1 MKSMLKSFDQLRLL
15 PTLLERYEYLKQN
28 SKIGEQ
34 TFGVDRYL
42 NQMFY
47 KSPEWQEVRNEVII
61 RDNAHDLA
69 HPDYEIQG
77 FIFVH
82 HMNPITVEQILDRD
96 PIILDP
102 RYLISSSELIHKA
115 IHFGNPNLLLILPQE
130 RRPNDTSPWR
140 S

>member
-1 MKSMLKSFDQLRLL
+1 MLKSFDQLRLL

-47 KSPEWQEVRNEVII
+47 KLPEWQEVRNEVII

-77 FIFVH
+77 FIYVH

-102 RYLISSSELIHKA
+102 RYLISSSDLIHKA

>member
-1 MKSMLKSFDQLRLL
+1 MLKSFDQLRLL

-47 KSPEWQEVRNEVII
+47 KLPEWQEVRKEVII

-102 RYLISSSELIHKA
+102 KYLISSSELIHKA

>member
-1 MKSMLKSFDQLRLL
+1 MLKSFDQLRLL

-47 KSPEWQEVRNEVII
+47 KLPEWQEVRNEVII

-130 RRPNDTSPWR
+130 RRPNDTSPWKN
-140 S
+140 

>member
-1 MKSMLKSFDQLRLL
+1 MLKSFDQLRRL

-28 SKIGEQ
+28 NKIGEQ

-47 KSPEWQEVRNEVII
+47 KLPEWQEVRSEVII

-77 FIFVH
+77 YIYVH

-96 PIILDP
+96 PILLDP
-102 RYLISSSELIHKA
+102 RYLISASDLIHKA

-130 RRPNDTSPWR
+130 RRPNDTSPWKN
-140 S
+140 